1 MTCYAYYPMKN
12 EEKPEEFSRHSID
25 IAEYIF
31 KDSAYLTNS
40 VINTISARLGASKDL
55 VHDAIL
61 LAGLLHD
68 LGKVDKQYQE
78 MPSHG
83 FSRHEVLSATA
94 IRNIAFKLIKKDGIE
109 NLFLDLLTFPILLHH
124 YAQADPYKHAHYI
137 INMKK
142 ERIDVYKDCIDQL
155 NEVINYG
162 LTHVQSDLGK
172 KIMHELKNKLSKFEI
187 EIFLDKELKNF
198 LLSNVFYPH
207 KPAIMAIAG
216 LLNEADGTVAN
227 KNRNIR

>member
-1 MTCYAYYPMKN
+1 MTCYAYYPMKDK
-12 EEKPEEFSRHSID
+12 EKSEEFDRHSIGVV
-25 IAEYIF
+25 EYMF
-31 KDSAYLTNS
+31 KDLASLTNV
-40 VINTISARLGASKDL
+40 VITTISVRLGVSRDL

-83 FSRHEVLSATA
+83 FKGHEVLSATA
-94 IRNIAFKLIKKDGIE
+94 IRNIAFKLIKKDSTE

-124 YAQADPYKHAHYI
+124 YAQADPYKHI
-137 INMKK
+137 KNMKK
-142 ERIDVYKDCIDQL
+142 EKIDVYKDCINQL

-162 LTHVQSDLGK
+162 LIHAQSDLGK
-172 KIMHELKNKLSKFEI
+172 KIMYELKNNLSKFEI
-187 EIFLDKELKNF
+187 ETFLDKELKEL

-216 LLNEADGTVAN
+216 LLNEADGTIA
-227 KNRNIR
+227 KMNRNIR